1 MANLRIIYNN
11 VADSATITA
20 STTVSTTPPNGFA
33 ASNMQ
38 NTQKTSVH
46 RSTST
51 STVTYTLTWST
62 AQAINCVALPATNL
76 VAGDLIT
83 VKLYETSTGDA
94 AGPIAQLIDQ
104 QACAGRVMLLQN
116 GNTTSTSADFAY
128 GGATKTSIWFKQTY
142 QAKALQITLTRS
154 SLVQQIDCARI
165 ICGQYWETSRQV
177 TKGIDVGT
185 EDQSEIITT
194 RSGNTYVDKKT
205 ISDTLSFN
213 LDYINDVDRKTFLQL
228 LRSWG
233 KNGLIYVCVF
243 PDNANTEYTQA
254 YSIYGRLQNTSLR
267 YEYLGYYNTSIQL
280 ISW

>member
-11 VADSATITA
+11 VADSAIITA
-20 STTVSTTPPNGFA
+20 STTASGSA
-33 ASNMQ
+33 ANMQ
-38 NTQKTSVH
+38 NEQKTSAH
-46 RSTST
+46 RSSST

-62 AQAINCVALPATNL
+62 AQNINCVALPATNL
-76 VAGDLIT
+76 VDGDLIT

-94 AGPIAQLIDQ
+94 AGPIAQVIDQ
-104 QACAGRVMLLQN
+104 PACAGRVMLLQK

-128 GGATKTSIWFKQTY
+128 GGATKTSIWFTQTY

-154 SLVQQIDCARI
+154 SLSQQIDCARI

-185 EDQSEIITT
+185 EDQSEVITT
-194 RSGNTYVDKKT
+194 RSGNTYVDRKT

-233 KNGLIYVCVF
+233 KTGLIYVCVF
-243 PDNANTEYTQA
+243 PDNTNKEYTQA

-280 ISW
+280 TSW

>member
-11 VADSATITA
+11 VADSATISA
-20 STTVSTTPPNGFA
+20 STTASGSA
-33 ASNMQ
+33 ANMK
-38 NTQKTSVH
+38 NDQKTSAH
-46 RSTST
+46 RSSST

-76 VAGDLIT
+76 VDGDLIT
-83 VKLYETSTGDA
+83 VKLYETSTTDA

-104 QACAGRVMLLQN
+104 PACAGRVMLLQK
-116 GNTTSTSADFAY
+116 GNTTSTSADFGY
-128 GGATKTSIWFKQTY
+128 GGATKTSIWFTQTY
-142 QAKALQITLTRS
+142 QAKALEITLTRS

-177 TKGIDVGT
+177 TKGIDVGI
-185 EDQSEIITT
+185 EDQSEVITT

-233 KNGLIYVCVF
+233 KNGLIYVCLF
-243 PDNANTEYTQA
+243 PDNTNTEYTQA

-280 ISW
+280 TSW

>member
-20 STTVSTTPPNGFA
+20 STTASGL

-46 RSTST
+46 CSSST

-62 AQAINCVALPATNL
+62 AQNINCIALPATNL

-83 VKLYETSTGDA
+83 VKLYTTAVSDV
-94 AGPIAQLIDQ
+94 AGPITQLIEQ
-104 QACAGRVMLLQN
+104 QACTGRSILLQN
-116 GNTTSTSADFAY
+116 GNTTSTSADFGF
-128 GGATKTSIWFKQTY
+128 GGATKTSLWFSNTY
-142 QAKALQITLTRS
+142 SIRAMEIILTR
-154 SLVQQIDCARI
+154 VNIAQTIDCARI
-165 ICGQYWETSRQV
+165 ICGTYWEPSRQV
-177 TKGIDVGT
+177 TKGIDIGT

-194 RSGNTYVDKKT
+194 RSGNTYVDRKT
-205 ISDTLSFN
+205 ISDTMSFN
-213 LDYINDVDRKTFLQL
+213 LDYINDLDRKTFLQL

-233 KNGLIYVCVF
+233 KNGLIYVCLF
-243 PDNANTEYTQA
+243 PDNTNTEYTQA
-254 YSIYGRLQNTSLR
+254 YSIYGRLQNNSLR

-280 ISW
+280 TSW

>member
-11 VADSATITA
+11 VADSATISA
-20 STTVSTTPPNGFA
+20 STTASGSA
-33 ASNMQ
+33 ANMQ
-38 NTQKTSVH
+38 NTQKTSAH
-46 RSTST
+46 RSSST

-62 AQAINCVALPATNL
+62 AQNINCVALPATNL
-76 VAGDLIT
+76 VAGDLIS
-83 VKLYETSTGDA
+83 VKLYETSTGDV
-94 AGPIAQLIDQ
+94 AGPIVQAIDQ
-104 QACAGRVMLLQN
+104 PACTGRIMLLQN
-116 GNTTSTSADFAY
+116 GNTTSTSADFGY
-128 GGATKTSIWFKQTY
+128 GGATKTSIWFTQTY
-142 QAKALQITLTRS
+142 QAKALEITLTRS
-154 SLVQQIDCARI
+154 TLVQQIDCARI
-165 ICGQYWETSRQV
+165 VCGQYWETSRQV

-194 RSGNTYVDKKT
+194 RSGNTYVDRKT

-213 LDYINDVDRKTFLQL
+213 LDYINDLDRRTFLQL

-243 PDNANTEYTQA
+243 PNNGNTEYTQA
-254 YSIYGRLQNTSLR
+254 YSIYGRLQDTSLR

>member
-11 VADSATITA
+11 VADLATISA
-20 STTVSTTPPNGFA
+20 STTASGS

-38 NTQKTSVH
+38 NTQKTSAH
-46 RSTST
+46 RSSST

-62 AQAINCVALPATNL
+62 AQNINCIALPATNL
-76 VAGDLIT
+76 IAGDLIT
-83 VKLYETSTGDA
+83 VKLYTTATSDA
-94 AGPIAQLIDQ
+94 AGAVAQAIDQ
-104 QACAGRVMLLQN
+104 SACTGRIMLLQN
-116 GNTTSTSADFAY
+116 GSTTSTLADFGY
-128 GGATKTSIWFKQTY
+128 GGATKTSIWFSNSY
-142 QAKALQITLTRS
+142 SVQAMEITLTRGS
-154 SLVQQIDCARI
+154 GLVQQIDCARI
-165 ICGQYWETSRQV
+165 VCGQYWETSRQV

-233 KNGLIYVCVF
+233 KTGLIYVCVF

>member
-11 VADSATITA
+11 VADSATISA
-20 STTVSTTPPNGFA
+20 STTASGSA
-33 ASNMQ
+33 ANMK
-38 NTQKTSVH
+38 NDQKTSAH
-46 RSTST
+46 RSSST

-76 VAGDLIT
+76 VDGDLIT
-83 VKLYETSTGDA
+83 VKLYETSTTDA

-116 GNTTSTSADFAY
+116 GNTTSTSADFGY
-128 GGATKTSIWFKQTY
+128 GGATKTSVWFTQTY
-142 QAKALQITLTRS
+142 QAKALEITLTRS

-165 ICGQYWETSRQV
+165 ICGKYWETSRQV

-185 EDQSEIITT
+185 EDQSEVITT

-233 KNGLIYVCVF
+233 KNGLIYVCLF
-243 PDNANTEYTQA
+243 PDNTNTEYTQA

>member
-11 VADSATITA
+11 VADSATISA
-20 STTVSTTPPNGFA
+20 STTASGL

-46 RSTST
+46 RSSST

-62 AQAINCVALPATNL
+62 AQNINCVALPATNL
-76 VAGDLIT
+76 VNGDLIS

-94 AGPIAQLIDQ
+94 SGPIVQDIDQ
-104 QACAGRVMLLQN
+104 PACTGRIMLLQN
-116 GNTTSTSADFAY
+116 GNTTSTSADFGY
-128 GGATKTSIWFKQTY
+128 GGATKTSIWFTQTY
-142 QAKALQITLTRS
+142 QARVLQITLTRS
-154 SLVQQIDCARI
+154 TLVQQIDCARI
-165 ICGQYWETSRQV
+165 VCGQYWEASRQV

-194 RSGNTYVDKKT
+194 RSGNTYVDRKT

-213 LDYINDVDRKTFLQL
+213 LDYINDLDRRTFLQL

-233 KNGLIYVCVF
+233 KNGLIYVCLF
-243 PDNANTEYTQA
+243 PDNSNTEYTQA
-254 YSIYGRLQNTSLR
+254 YSIYGRLQDTSLM
-267 YEYLGYYNTSIQL
+267 NI
-280 ISW
+280 

>member
-11 VADSATITA
+11 VADSAIITA
-20 STTVSTTPPNGFA
+20 STT
-33 ASNMQ
+33 ASGLATNMQ

-51 STVTYTLTWST
+51 STVTYTLIWST
-62 AQAINCVALPATNL
+62 AQTINCVALPATNL
-76 VAGDLIT
+76 VDGDLIT
-83 VKLYETSTGDA
+83 VKLYETSTTDA

-116 GNTTSTSADFAY
+116 GNTTSTSADFGY
-128 GGATKTSIWFKQTY
+128 GGATKTSVWFTQTY
-142 QAKALQITLTRS
+142 QAKALEITLTRS

-165 ICGQYWETSRQV
+165 ICSKYWETSRQV

-185 EDQSEIITT
+185 EDQSEVITT
-194 RSGNTYVDKKT
+194 RSGNTYVDRKT

-233 KNGLIYVCVF
+233 KNALIYVCVF
-243 PDNANTEYTQA
+243 PDNTNKEYTQA

-280 ISW
+280 TSW

>member
-11 VADSATITA
+11 VADSATISA
-20 STTVSTTPPNGFA
+20 STTASGLA
-33 ASNMQ
+33 ANMK
-38 NTQKTSVH
+38 NDQKTSAH
-46 RSTST
+46 RSSST

-62 AQAINCVALPATNL
+62 AQNINCVALPATNL
-76 VAGDLIT
+76 VNGDLIS

-94 AGPIAQLIDQ
+94 AGPIAQAIDQ
-104 QACAGRVMLLQN
+104 PACAGRSILLQN
-116 GNTTSTSADFAY
+116 GNTTSTSADFGY
-128 GGATKTSIWFKQTY
+128 GGATKTSIWFTQTY
-142 QAKALQITLTRS
+142 QTKALEITLTRG

-185 EDQSEIITT
+185 EDQSEVIIT
-194 RSGNTYVDKKT
+194 RSGNTYVDRKT

-233 KNGLIYVCVF
+233 KGGLVYVCVF
-243 PDNANTEYTQA
+243 PNNGNTEYTQA

>member
-11 VADSATITA
+11 VADSATISA
-20 STTVSTTPPNGFA
+20 STTASGLA
-33 ASNMQ
+33 ANMQ
-38 NTQKTSVH
+38 NAQKTSVH
-46 RSTST
+46 RSSST

-62 AQAINCVALPATNL
+62 AQNINCVALPATNL
-76 VAGDLIT
+76 VDGDLIS

-94 AGPIAQLIDQ
+94 SGPIAQAIDQ
-104 QACAGRVMLLQN
+104 PACTGRIMLLQN
-116 GNTTSTSADFAY
+116 GNITSTSADFGY
-128 GGATKTSIWFKQTY
+128 GGATKTSIWLTQTY
-142 QAKALQITLTRS
+142 QAKALEIILTRG

-185 EDQSEIITT
+185 EDQSEVITT
-194 RSGNTYVDKKT
+194 RSGNTYVDRKT

-233 KNGLIYVCVF
+233 KGGLVYICVF
-243 PDNANTEYTQA
+243 PNNANTEYTQA